1 MIINPYFFE
10 QPLLLDLYPNA
21 ATAYSVRKLRTAYTG
36 NCIRVRRSSDNA
48 EQNIGFV
55 NNELD
60 TTSLLSFVG
69 AVNGFVTTW
78 YDQSGNGFDV
88 IQTAAANQPRIV
100 NAGVLDTQNSK
111 PTILFDGFNDF
122 LTRTNINIYNNNNYR
137 ISFISNRWNIIPIS
151 GNRMLYGI
159 FSTTANPRF
168 NVTGNSL
175 STYRIEARRLDGDVS
190 SNLFTLSTFNNTNMY
205 LTSSVVDYTNA
216 DGFIYLNNNLDNS
229 NLSFTTSGNTA
240 NTNSNIFIGGGFSS
254 TNANSNI
261 SEVITYI
268 SSQNISNI
276 NTNIQTYF
284 GI

>member
-69 AVNGFVTTW
+69 AGNGFVAIW

-88 IQTAAANQPRIV
+88 IQTAATNQPRIV

-137 ISFISNRWNIIPIS
+137 ISFITNRWNIIPIS

-168 NVTGNSL
+168 NVTGNSS

-240 NTNSNIFIGGGFSS
+240 NTNSNIFIGGGFGG
-254 TNANSNI
+254 TYVNSNI

-276 NTNIQTYF
+276 NTNIQTFF

>member
-1 MIINPYFFE
+1 MIINSYFFE

-69 AVNGFVTTW
+69 AGNGFVTTW
-78 YDQSGNGFDV
+78 YDQSGNGNDV
-88 IQTAAANQPRIV
+88 FELTASWQPRIV
-100 NAGVLDTQNSK
+100 NAGVLYIQNSK
-111 PTILFDGFNDF
+111 PTLIFSGFQNR
-122 LTRTNINIYNNNNYR
+122 LYRTGVGIYASNNYR
-137 ISFISNRWNIIPIS
+137 LVFVANKWNAVPSTVGRVLHQVNSPIGNLRFGIVSNTNK
-151 GNRMLYGI
+151 NM
-159 FSTTANPRF
+159 FF
-168 NVTGNSL
+168 
-175 STYRIEARRLDGDVS
+175 ARRLDGDVNMSLS
-190 SNLFTLSTFNNTNMY
+190 STSTVDNINMNLTTG
-205 LTSSVVDYTNA
+205 VIDYTNTDA
-216 DGFIYLNNNLDNS
+216 FLYFNGNLENS
-229 NLSFTTSGNTA
+229 NLSALTA
-240 NTNSNIFIGGGFSS
+240 GLTPNASSDIFIGAISSGASFS
-254 TNANSNI
+254 NSYI

-268 SSQNISNI
+268 TPQNIPNI